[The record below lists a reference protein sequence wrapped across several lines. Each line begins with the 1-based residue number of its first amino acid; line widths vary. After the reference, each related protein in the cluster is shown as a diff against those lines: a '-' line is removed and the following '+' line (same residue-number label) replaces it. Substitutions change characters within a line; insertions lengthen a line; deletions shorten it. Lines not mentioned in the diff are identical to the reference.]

1 MTVYMVSYILCL
13 DGYDHLQNNWD
24 SSPVAI
30 KYTCT
35 WTLHKRIIMT
45 FILFLLYL
53 NYVLKYTNNHVFT
66 IGKLLILLKCTRN
79 IS

>member
-35 WTLHKRIIMT
+35 WTLHKRYII
-45 FILFLLYL
+45 LLYL
-53 NYVLKYTNNHVFT
+53 NSVLKYPSNHVFT
-66 IGKLLILLKCTRN
+66 IGKLLILLKCTLN
-79 IS
+79 IR